1 MRITELRITH
11 FGKLHNMNIS
21 LSDGINLIEGPNES
35 GKSTIHAFVYA
46 MLFGN
51 ERARGRAAKDD
62 PYVRYQPW
70 DTPGAYQG
78 SMDFEY
84 EGEIYRLERIFY
96 KKERKCTLT
105 QVETGKVIK
114 LPDEKITSFIP
125 ELTESAYRNT
135 VSAMQLHVRTEASL
149 AGEVRNF
156 IANLSIA
163 GDSEVDVP
171 ASLAVLAGK
180 KKQLENSLRTERI
193 EELRLMLEKDRR
205 QEEHMDALARQQNRL
220 MQDQKEVRAE
230 LEQLLDSDEY
240 KSIDRANEFPV
251 IVEKFKNFQTLS
263 DDIGTCEQRL
273 LRLQAQIN
281 GISEKNSCEK
291 PLKQEHDELISCSYE
306 NEAGGMRKSMQ
317 RSIMLI
323 ILGVIIFAAMLGR
336 VKVVLAVAVFSIIA
350 VAAAALLFA
359 GVMKERRVK
368 RELFL
373 QEEERRRR
381 LVEIDGILRECVQRR
396 TMTEQLERQLCE
408 YNTELVERMKQRSE
422 QQESLQRALLEFAHE
437 PQLTG
442 QFISNL
448 GRDLEQKRGRVLRK
462 KDELLRCAD
471 ELEKQLA
478 PIAWELEKY
487 AETETDVMNREQEYK
502 DLIQNQELVNREL
515 EALSL
520 AITTIKGLS
529 GSIHDVFGK
538 KLNSL
543 LSSVVTRV
551 TGGAYTEAVIDED
564 LNIKLMNC
572 TGFVALEKL
581 SAGTVEQIFLALR
594 IILGDLFFEN
604 LHMMM
609 IFDESFVYF
618 DDERL
623 ENMLGYIVREC
634 RGQIILLSCRD
645 RERKMLEHM
654 QAEFTHIVL
663 RRG

>member
-323 ILGVIIFAAMLGR
+323 ILGVIIFTAMLGR

-564 LNIKLMNC
+564 LNIRLMNC

>member
-1 MRITELRITH
+1 MRVTELRITH

-281 GISEKNSCEK
+281 EISEKNSCEK

-323 ILGVIIFAAMLGR
+323 IFGVIIFAAMLGR